1 MAAIT
6 AKMVKELKD
15 ISGAGM
21 MECKKALSEANGD
34 VDAAIEIL
42 RKAGVA
48 MAAKKAGRIAAEGLV
63 AVKLSDDL
71 KKGAIVE
78 VNSETDFVA
87 KNELFINYVNDVA
100 SQALATKAATQEEF
114 LADKWLADPSKT
126 VEDVR
131 TEKVGVIH
139 ENIQIRRF
147 ATLESDG
154 YVASYVHAGGRIG
167 VLVAFDVKEVN
178 DAVKKVGKNIAMQI
192 AGMNPLFL
200 KDSEVPEDFMAK
212 EKEIIMAQIAETAG
226 DKPLAIREKM
236 SIGKLHKRMQ
246 EVCLVDQ
253 EYFLDDKLTVSKY
266 LQQASKELGFPIN
279 VTGFIRWE
287 CGEGIEKKKNDFA
300 AEVAEQMNK

>member
-154 YVASYVHAGGRIG
+154 FVASYVHAGGRIG

-178 DAVKKVGKNIAMQI
+178 DAVKR
-192 AGMNPLFL
+192 
-200 KDSEVPEDFMAK
+200 SAK
-212 EKEIIMAQIAETAG
+212 TL
-226 DKPLAIREKM
+226 PCR
-236 SIGKLHKRMQ
+236 SP
-246 EVCLVDQ
+246 V
-253 EYFLDDKLTVSKY
+253 
-266 LQQASKELGFPIN
+266 
-279 VTGFIRWE
+279 
-287 CGEGIEKKKNDFA
+287 
-300 AEVAEQMNK
+300 